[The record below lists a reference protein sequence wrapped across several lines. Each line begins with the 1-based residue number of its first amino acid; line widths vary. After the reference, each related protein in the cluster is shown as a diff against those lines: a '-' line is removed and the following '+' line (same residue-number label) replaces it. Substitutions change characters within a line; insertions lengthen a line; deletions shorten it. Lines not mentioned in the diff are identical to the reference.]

1 MWVSKVAE
9 WSSRT
14 DSLKHKNGPLQC
26 AIGQLL
32 VADSQYWWTGHF
44 QHSSNKK
51 GSIQK
56 EKAVVTW
63 EELGINA
70 LVCGEGA
77 KVRAHLVV
85 IQTGNVEINSNVN
98 FYVYWWPRKVW
109 DPQFSGTG
117 VLEGNKIH
125 LYFYYSK
132 KKNVE
137 FILEMKKYLILA
149 D

>member
-1 MWVSKVAE
+1 MWQTASIDEQGIPNTV
-9 WSSRT
+9 
-14 DSLKHKNGPLQC
+14 Q
-26 AIGQLL
+26 I
-32 VADSQYWWTGHF
+32 
-44 QHSSNKK
+44 KK

-98 FYVYWWPRKVW
+98 FYVYWWPRKV
-109 DPQFSGTG
+109 
-117 VLEGNKIH
+117 
-125 LYFYYSK
+125 
-132 KKNVE
+132 
-137 FILEMKKYLILA
+137 
-149 D
+149 